1 MFGVAKEMSDPRPAP
16 EPRRTLARGILAYR
30 WVALAWMIT
39 VALTETGGYRRPVIA
54 WASIGGAAVWTSF
67 LTLAGR
73 RWRRPLLWL
82 DLAMCGWLIIAS
94 GLVLGERQILTERTF
109 FAVGYPLS
117 AALLWGAVAGPVGGL
132 AVGALLGAA
141 FAATRPL
148 NGVPLQSLPADEVRE
163 LVGGVLNFL
172 VAGGAAGLVS
182 RLLLRSSEALAAAT
196 DELVKAR
203 ERAARL
209 AERDSLARR
218 IHDSVLQ
225 SLALV
230 HKSGAEL
237 AKREV
242 IPADEVAKLAE
253 LAGRQE
259 AELRNLVLR
268 EPPETPPGLA
278 SLRAALESLGR
289 SFNGLNVVVG
299 AVGPIWLARATTEEL
314 SAAVKQ
320 AVDNVVEHARA
331 TRVTLFADHDGDRV
345 LVSVR
350 DDGIGF
356 VYDEASLE
364 AQGKAGILK
373 SMKGRVEAL
382 EGRMTITTSPGAGT
396 EVEFEVPA
404 RGAEG

>member
-1 MFGVAKEMSDPRPAP
+1 MSGVAKDMPDTWTAP

-39 VALTETGGYRRPVIA
+39 VALTEPGGYRRPAIA
-54 WASIGGAAVWTSF
+54 WVSVGGAVIWTSF

-73 RWRRPLLWL
+73 RWRRLTLWVDLVLCCWLLL
-82 DLAMCGWLIIAS
+82 AS
-94 GLVLGERQILTERTF
+94 GLVLSEQQVLTERTF

-117 AALLWGAVAGPVGGL
+117 AALLWGAVTGPVGGL
-132 AVGALLGAA
+132 SVGALLGVAY
-141 FAATRPL
+141 AATRPL
-148 NGVPLQSLPADEVRE
+148 NGAPLQALPADEVRE
-163 LVGGVLNFL
+163 LAGGVLNFL
-172 VAGGAAGLVS
+172 VAGGAAGIVS
-182 RLLLRSSEALAAAT
+182 RLLLQSSEALAAAT
-196 DELVKAR
+196 DELVKTR

-218 IHDSVLQ
+218 IHDTVLQ

-237 AKREV
+237 AKRDT
-242 IPADEVAKLAE
+242 IPADEVSKLAE

-278 SLRAALESLGR
+278 SLRDALESLGR
-289 SFNGLNVVVG
+289 SPNGLNVSVG
-299 AVGPIWLARATTEEL
+299 AVGPIWLASATTEEL

-320 AVDNVVEHARA
+320 ALENVGEHAQA
-331 TRVTLFADHDGDRV
+331 TRVTLFADHDDDRV

-356 VYDEASLE
+356 VYDQALLE
-364 AQGKAGILK
+364 AEGKAGILK
-373 SMKGRVEAL
+373 SMKSRVEQL
-382 EGRMTITTSPGAGT
+382 GGRMIITTSPGAGT
-396 EVEFEVPA
+396 EVEFEVPSP
-404 RGAEG
+404 GAEG